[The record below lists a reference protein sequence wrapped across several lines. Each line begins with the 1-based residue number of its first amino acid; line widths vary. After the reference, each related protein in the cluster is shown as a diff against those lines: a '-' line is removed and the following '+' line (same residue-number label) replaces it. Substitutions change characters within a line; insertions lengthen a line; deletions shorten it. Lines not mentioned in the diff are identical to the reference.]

1 MSGAII
7 ALLTVIAQIA
17 GALGSTSQVVSII
30 SLLERIIPVVIK
42 EYQDVAP
49 FVKNIIGALKGNA
62 TVTPDQLA
70 QLDILDAQVDE
81 EFEAAATAAEVED
94 KGE

>member
-17 GALGSTSQVVSII
+17 GALGNASQIVSII
-30 SLLERIIPVVIK
+30 ALLEQIIPVVIK
-42 EYQDVAP
+42 EYLDVAP
-49 FVKNIIGALKGNA
+49 FVKNIIAALKGNTA
-62 TVTPDQLA
+62 ITPDQLA

-81 EFEAAATAAEVED
+81 EFEAAATAAEGED
-94 KGE
+94 KGD

>member
-17 GALGSTSQVVSII
+17 GALGNTSQIVSII
-30 SLLERIIPVVIK
+30 TLLEQIIPVVIK

-49 FVKNIIGALKGNA
+49 FVKNIIDALKGNS
-62 TVTPDQLA
+62 TITPDQLA
-70 QLDILDAQVDE
+70 QLDILDAQVDQ
-81 EFEAAATAAEVED
+81 EFEAAATAAEAED
-94 KGE
+94 K